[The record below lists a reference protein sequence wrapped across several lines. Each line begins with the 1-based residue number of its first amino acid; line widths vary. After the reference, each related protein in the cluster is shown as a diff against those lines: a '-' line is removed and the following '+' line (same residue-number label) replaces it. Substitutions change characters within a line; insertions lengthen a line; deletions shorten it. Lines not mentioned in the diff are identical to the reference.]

1 MNCLSL
7 LDTVVVTWGTLIWS
21 ITIAIDYDI

>member
-7 LDTVVVTWGTLIWS
+7 LDTVVVTWETLIWS